1 MRETSQAA
9 EGFQREVA
17 QRRSWGLLI
26 GLSAGH
32 AVKHFYQQ
40 GFLLLIPS
48 VKDAL
53 GLTDVQ
59 VGLLG
64 TARTIFSASINIPAG
79 IVADMWRSKVAL
91 ILSAS
96 LTSFAIGYLLM
107 GIAPNYWF
115 VLLGVAVTGLG
126 TSLWHAPAF
135 GTLAALYPERRGTA
149 MAVRRMGGS
158 IGDSISPVVM
168 GVLLSGFALWGLEW
182 GGLEWQ
188 ALALVMVAPALISAV
203 LILLA
208 NRELK
213 SAGGGATSFR
223 TYIQSARPLLTNGT
237 VLSMVGLTSV
247 RAMAHNGLTI
257 FLIVYMSEDLGFSA
271 FKIGYHVTLLTLF
284 GIVFA
289 PAMGWTSDRIGR
301 RPVIFVG
308 LSALTILIFL
318 LLPFGTGWGF
328 TVILALLG
336 MFLYTVNPVMLATA
350 LDAVKGGT
358 ESSGT
363 ALMFTGPAIFGA
375 LFPVI
380 AGRIKELYGMDGV
393 FYYSAIIVAVITIAS
408 LFLPM
413 RKPSEQAT

>member
-1 MRETSQAA
+1 MRETTQGVA
-9 EGFQREVA
+9 GPPGDVA
-17 QRRSWGLLI
+17 QERSWGLLI

-48 VKDAL
+48 VKAAL

-91 ILSAS
+91 ILASS
-96 LTSFAIGYLLM
+96 LTSLGLGYLLM
-107 GIAPNYWF
+107 GIAPSYWF

-135 GTLAALYPERRGTA
+135 GTLAALYPQRRAFA
-149 MAVRRMGGS
+149 MSVHRMGGS
-158 IGDSISPVVM
+158 IGDSISPLVM
-168 GVLLSGFALWGLEW
+168 GVLLGGFTLWGLAW
-182 GGLEWQ
+182 GGVEWQ
-188 ALALVMVAPALISAV
+188 ALALIMVAPALISAALV
-203 LILLA
+203 LLA

-213 SAGGGATSFR
+213 SAGGGATNFR

-237 VLSMVGLTSV
+237 VLSMVALTSV

-284 GIVFA
+284 GILSA
-289 PAMGWTSDRIGR
+289 PAMGWISDRIGR

-308 LSALTILIFL
+308 LSAISILIFF
-318 LLPFGTGWGF
+318 LLPFGTGWSF

-375 LFPVI
+375 LSPVI
-380 AGRIKELYGMDGV
+380 AGRIKEIYGMDGV

-408 LFLPM
+408 LFVPM
-413 RKPSEQAT
+413 RKASD